1 MAYYPQQRYVA
12 EMMKIRRRSLL
23 PENAIGKVN
32 VEQGQVVDVRDTI
45 ARGYIPQKH
54 HIIEAATALNI
65 RPKDD
70 LNALLLVPM
79 NQIVEQG
86 KAIAGKDANRGR
98 RVFAPVDGLIV
109 YVGEGRIIMQET
121 PQTLKLEA
129 GVRGQV
135 MQVYAGRG
143 VSIEATGGV
152 VQGIWGND
160 KNTIATLRLEPEG
173 GIETITRDEL
183 DTAYRGEII
192 ITRKTLSVTA
202 LEIGQIRK
210 VAGIIAPSMD
220 SSLIDIVLDLNF
232 AIMLTANFGDS
243 PMSRPVQQ
251 VFETYN
257 GYQAVLDAALP
268 RRFDERRPEVMVH
281 RFIQGQ
287 TIPLSEG
294 KPLEVGMQ
302 VRVTRAPYLGQIG
315 KITALPNTPAL
326 LANGLRVKVA
336 QVELGLAENV
346 DIPLA
351 NLELAGG

>member
-1 MAYYPQQRYVA
+1 MSYYPQQRYVA
-12 EMMKIRRRSLL
+12 EMMRIRRRSLM

-32 VEQGQVVDVRDTI
+32 VEKGQVVDVRDTI

-54 HIIEAATALNI
+54 HILEAAAALNL

-79 NQIVEQG
+79 NQVVTKG
-86 KAIAGKDANRGR
+86 TAIAGKDANRGR
-98 RVFAPVDGLIV
+98 RVFAPVDGLIIH
-109 YVGEGRIIMQET
+109 VGEGRIILQET
-121 PQTLKLEA
+121 PQVIKLEA

-135 MQVYAGRG
+135 TQVYAGRG

-160 KNTIATLRLEPEG
+160 RNTIATLRFEPEG

-192 ITRKTLSVTA
+192 VTRKALTVSA

-220 SSLIDIVLDLNF
+220 SSLIDVVLEFNF
-232 AIMLTANFGDS
+232 AVMLTASFGDA
-243 PMSRPVQQ
+243 PMSRFVQQ
-251 VFETYN
+251 VFETYD

-281 RFIQGQ
+281 RFVQGQ

-294 KPLEVGMQ
+294 RPLEVGMQ

-315 KITALPNTPAL
+315 RITKLPNMPAL
-326 LANGLRVKVA
+326 LANGLRVRVA
-336 QVELGLAENV
+336 QVELGLEENV
-346 DIPLA
+346 AIPLA